1 MTSGQWLADLETL
14 RQRVAERAPL
24 ARFGE
29 PTPSGLRIAEYRFRL
44 MVGTSVY
51 VQSPTTPT
59 GRQRA
64 GLGLWRY
71 CLHGQPWCLANG
83 VDTVVEFIRQQS
95 ERAR

>member
-1 MTSGQWLADLETL
+1 M
-14 RQRVAERAPL
+14 
-24 ARFGE
+24 ARFEGT
-29 PTPSGLRIAEYRFRL
+29 TPSGLRIAEYRFRL
-44 MVGTSVY
+44 MVATSVY

-64 GLGLWRY
+64 RPGLWRY

-83 VDTVVEFIRQQS
+83 VDTGSSSFAQQS